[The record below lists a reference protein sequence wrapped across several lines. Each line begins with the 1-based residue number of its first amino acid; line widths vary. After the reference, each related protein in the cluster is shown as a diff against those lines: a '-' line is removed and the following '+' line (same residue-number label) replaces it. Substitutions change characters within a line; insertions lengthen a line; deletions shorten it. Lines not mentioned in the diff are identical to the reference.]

1 MSSMLDDANIKT
13 AVEVLLTL
21 GVLTVQFTKK
31 NGEQRT
37 MRCTT
42 CPSVVEPYEKKSDR
56 VKAPNLNNKSVWDV
70 ELKAW
75 RSIPFTYGND
85 LHFTEW
91 HRFSKAALDAD
102 PHSIELEGAV
112 L

>member
-1 MSSMLDDANIKT
+1 MSSMLDDTNIKN
-13 AVEVLLTL
+13 AVEVLLAL

-42 CPSVVEPYEKKSDR
+42 CPSVVEPYQKKSDR
-56 VKAPNLNNKSVWDV
+56 VKVTNPDIKSVWDV
-70 ELKAW
+70 DINAW

-91 HRFSKAALDAD
+91 HRLSQAALDAE